1 MLNVHIIKE
10 ISNKIHDNTISN
22 WASEIE
28 EKNEKKEFHKFPDK
42 YDFYILFGLL
52 IVILLLGILTQV

>member
-22 WASEIE
+22 WAS
-28 EKNEKKEFHKFPDK
+28 EKKEFHKFPDK